1 MPKVRKDKSN
11 DNEFT
16 LSWVIPKGEQEIRV
30 YEKDDE
36 LKVVRLWL
44 N

>member
-1 MPKVRKDKSN
+1 
-11 DNEFT
+11 

>member
-1 MPKVRKDKSN
+1 MPKVRKDKQTRDQFALN
-11 DNEFT
+11 
-16 LSWVIPKGEQEIRV
+16 WVIPKGGQEIRV
-30 YEKDDE
+30 YEKGDE